1 MNRVTTLASRSK
13 TVEIGLDKTFV
24 MIGERINPTN
34 RKKLTG
40 ALKVM
45 EAEHDTQSSAEFQAA
60 VEYLQGMAI
69 RQVEAGAQVLDVNVA
84 FAGAEE
90 HIVMPVAVRA
100 ILDAVDV
107 PLSIDSPNAAA
118 VEAGLSVFNEVTG
131 GKALINS
138 TTAEPERMEK
148 MVPLAKKFGAA
159 LIGLSHGPGGIPDQ
173 PEGRV
178 EAAQT
183 IMQHCQDYGVPAEDL
198 LVDSLTLTVGAD
210 HRAPWVCIETTR
222 QVMYDLGL
230 NTTTGASNVAFGL
243 PDRKRINITY
253 LPMLVSAGLVSAIT
267 NPLEEELLATV
278 YAADMLFGRDPS
290 CLNWINYNRSKANA
304 G

>member
-34 RKKLTG
+34 RKKLTA

-45 EAEHDTQSSAEFQAA
+45 EAEHETQSSAEFQAA
-60 VEYLQGMAI
+60 VEYLQSMAV

-90 HIVMPVAVRA
+90 AIVMPVAVRA
-100 ILDAVDV
+100 ILDVVDV
-107 PLSIDSPNAAA
+107 PLSIDSPDAAA
-118 VEAGLSVFNEVTG
+118 VEAGLSVFNEITG

-178 EAAQT
+178 EAAQA
-183 IMQHCQDYGVPAEDL
+183 IMHHCQDYGVPPEDI
-198 LVDSLTLTVGAD
+198 LVFPDPDRGC
-210 HRAPWVCIETTR
+210 RPPR
-222 QVMYDLGL
+222 PLGL
-230 NTTTGASNVAFGL
+230 
-243 PDRKRINITY
+243 Y
-253 LPMLVSAGLVSAIT
+253 
-267 NPLEEELLATV
+267 
-278 YAADMLFGRDPS
+278 RDDPPG
-290 CLNWINYNRSKANA
+290 YV
-304 G
+304 